1 MMNTPFTRFC
11 VTRKRRI
18 ERADEN
24 QMTAR
29 MMIPCCQSALNGF
42 WTLKGGR
49 VMKNWSRLTTRTAVA
64 TMTRVPGHQ
73 AQKPA
78 KKPQK
83 APRALFVQT
92 EIEPAPGTM

>member
-1 MMNTPFTRFC
+1 MTKTPFTRFC

-18 ERADEN
+18 DSADEN

-29 MMIPCCQSALNGF
+29 MMIPCCHSAPNGLT
-42 WTLKGGR
+42 TLKGGSVR
-49 VMKNWSRLTTRTAVA
+49 KNWSRLTTNTAVA
-64 TMTRVPGHQ
+64 TITSVPGHQ

-83 APRALFVQT
+83 EPSALLVQT
-92 EIEPAPGTM
+92 